1 VSSVESSS
9 TWISRRSRGQSS
21 AHAAA
26 MIRAATACSLKI
38 GSCTVT
44 TGSAASSHGGTGASG
59 RRARAINVRRCTAYT
74 ASAASA
80 VR

>member
-1 VSSVESSS
+1 
-9 TWISRRSRGQSS
+9 
-21 AHAAA
+21 